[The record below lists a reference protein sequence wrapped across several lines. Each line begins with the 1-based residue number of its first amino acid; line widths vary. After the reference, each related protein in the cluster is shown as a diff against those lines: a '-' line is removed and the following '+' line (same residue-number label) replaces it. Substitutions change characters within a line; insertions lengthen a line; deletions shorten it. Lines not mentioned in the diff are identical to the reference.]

1 MEISNSQKSW
11 GNWACANMCTR
22 LSFLCPCT
30 RAWVQ
35 GYCLNRP
42 APKTLMQVETRIQSL
57 NLWTKQIVT
66 LLEHPIQV
74 YRMSNHS
81 RRLSSM
87 KGVGGGMVLTQH
99 TFKHTL
105 QVTPSQYDGVNL
117 IKFMATLNWK
127 QLPVTLFPS
136 HGVLTVCERA
146 SAPWSS
152 VLPPGLSPLHINLGG
167 VRNTKPTR
175 PYQNDSAF

>member
-1 MEISNSQKSW
+1 
-11 GNWACANMCTR
+11 
-22 LSFLCPCT
+22 
-30 RAWVQ
+30 
-35 GYCLNRP
+35 
-42 APKTLMQVETRIQSL
+42 
-57 NLWTKQIVT
+57 
-66 LLEHPIQV
+66 
-74 YRMSNHS
+74 MSNNS

-105 QVTPSQYDGVNL
+105 QVTPSQYNGVNL

-136 HGVLTVCERA
+136 YGVLTVCERA

-152 VLPPGLSPLHINLGG
+152 VLPPGLSPLHI
-167 VRNTKPTR
+167 RYKPR
-175 PYQNDSAF
+175 RRAQHQANAAVSE

>member
-1 MEISNSQKSW
+1 
-11 GNWACANMCTR
+11 
-22 LSFLCPCT
+22 
-30 RAWVQ
+30 
-35 GYCLNRP
+35 
-42 APKTLMQVETRIQSL
+42 
-57 NLWTKQIVT
+57 
-66 LLEHPIQV
+66 
-74 YRMSNHS
+74 MSNHS

-136 HGVLTVCERA
+136 HGVLLSVRER
-146 SAPWSS
+146 PH
-152 VLPPGLSPLHINLGG
+152 LGPLSCLLDFPHF
-167 VRNTKPTR
+167 T
-175 PYQNDSAF
+175 